1 MIASFLTVGQ
11 QVLILFAL
19 MAVGFAL
26 GKTGR
31 MDDKSSLTLTNL
43 VIYAVSPAMMVV
55 AFQREKDTADLHNFF
70 VCMLLAVVVH
80 VVSIALAYLFLR
92 GKDHACGAMR
102 FGAVFSNC
110 GFMGY
115 PLMAAML
122 GSIGIFYGSA
132 YVIVFTVLTWTWGVY
147 AVTGDRSQLRLKPLL
162 LNPGV
167 ISVAAAMALYLCRIT
182 VPEMLMV
189 PVRYLSEL
197 NTPVPMLVVG
207 YQLSHADFR
216 RALRGASA
224 WVTLVLR
231 LVVLPLV
238 SLGVCLALR
247 VPHDLTLVLL
257 IAASAPP
264 AALLSMFAA
273 RFGKDTELAS
283 SLVSVQ
289 TAISAVTMP
298 VMVGLA
304 ELLA

>member
-1 MIASFLTVGQ
+1 M
-11 QVLILFAL
+11 
-19 MAVGFAL
+19 
-26 GKTGR
+26 
-31 MDDKSSLTLTNL
+31 
-43 VIYAVSPAMMVV
+43 
-55 AFQREKDTADLHNFF
+55 
-70 VCMLLAVVVH
+70 
-80 VVSIALAYLFLR
+80 
-92 GKDHACGAMR
+92 
-102 FGAVFSNC
+102 
-110 GFMGY
+110 
-115 PLMAAML
+115 
-122 GSIGIFYGSA
+122 
-132 YVIVFTVLTWTWGVY
+132 
-147 AVTGDRSQLRLKPLL
+147 
-162 LNPGV
+162 
-167 ISVAAAMALYLCRIT
+167 
-182 VPEMLMV
+182 
-189 PVRYLSEL
+189 RYLSEL

-216 RALRGASA
+216 RALQGASS

-238 SLGVCLALR
+238 SLGICLALR

>member
-1 MIASFLTVGQ
+1 MYV
-11 QVLILFAL
+11 
-19 MAVGFAL
+19 
-26 GKTGR
+26 
-31 MDDKSSLTLTNL
+31 
-43 VIYAVSPAMMVV
+43 VSPCIMIV
-55 AFQREKDTADLHNFF
+55 AFQRPLEREMLRNFGL
-70 VCMLLAVVVH
+70 VTGVSLLLH
-80 VVSIALAYLFLR
+80 VVFIVVAVLLIRDGATQRQGDLR
-92 GKDHACGAMR
+92 FA
-102 FGAVFSNC
+102 AVFSNC
-110 GFMGY
+110 GFIGY

-224 WVTLVLR
+224 WVTLALR

-238 SLGVCLALR
+238 SLGICLALR

-283 SLVSVQ
+283 SVVSVQ